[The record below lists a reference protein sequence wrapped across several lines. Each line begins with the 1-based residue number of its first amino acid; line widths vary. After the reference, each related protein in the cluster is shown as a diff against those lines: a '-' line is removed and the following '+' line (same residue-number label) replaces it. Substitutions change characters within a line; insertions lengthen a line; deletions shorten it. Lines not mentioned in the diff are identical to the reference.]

1 MPSRRLEAAN
11 LGTGCGMRYIRGAQK
26 EVGLPEISR
35 SYLQDQVYQ
44 LTRKRIEAHTYGPG
58 HRLSEAGLAQELGV
72 SRMPVR
78 DALRRLQL
86 EGLVEGGSG
95 RGLVVAPI
103 SLAHARDVYR
113 LRELLETV
121 AVELAVDRATA
132 EDLAKLKATVSAQEK
147 AAASGAI
154 GKVLRAS
161 MAFHDAL
168 YESAHSTILTLVL
181 EQVWAHARRYREL
194 TLGKLERRQLST
206 AEHRRLIV
214 AIESHDAETASLV
227 IKQHVA
233 GALAVVAEQMF
244 QVGRGKAPT
253 NHRRRAAADEAVPQ
267 SLSGDG

>member
-1 MPSRRLEAAN
+1 
-11 LGTGCGMRYIRGAQK
+11 
-26 EVGLPEISR
+26 LPEISR

-86 EGLVEGGSG
+86 EGLVEGGAG

-103 SLAHARDVYR
+103 SQAHARDVYR

-121 AVELAVDRATA
+121 AVELAVERATP
-132 EDLAKLKATVSAQEK
+132 EDVAKLKASVRAQEK

-161 MAFHDAL
+161 MAFHDTL

-194 TLGKLERRQLST
+194 TLGKSERRRLST
-206 AEHRRLIV
+206 DEHRLLIQ
-214 AIESHDAETASLV
+214 AIEAHDSEAASAV
-227 IKQHVA
+227 IRVHVT
-233 GALAVVAEQMF
+233 GALAVVVEQLSSD
-244 QVGRGKAPT
+244 GRS
-253 NHRRRAAADEAVPQ
+253 RRPSVPAGAASRLLASARMGEPEQLLNGRDPVE
-267 SLSGDG
+267 